1 MIKNFVAVRHREP
14 IWQWPWT
21 RMKKEAVGGRSAMPH
36 PGAEKRKLFS
46 QVQEQLSK
54 PRITSNGFIYPNNI
68 GDRAQVGRDK
78 YCFIPSIKIPPQ
90 RNKRKQQVVVVG
102 PLQFGR
108 LWAPSVACLKFSFHR
123 PATPSFFYLL
133 FYDLFST
140 VSDLFST
147 NKNLI

>member
-1 MIKNFVAVRHREP
+1 MAVNTHEEGVGWWEECDAAPGRREAKVVLSSP
-14 IWQWPWT
+14 RATFQTADYFQWFYIPQQHWGSRSGWT
-21 RMKKEAVGGRSAMPH
+21 RQI
-36 PGAEKRKLFS
+36 LFYS
-46 QVQEQLSK
+46 EYK
-54 PRITSNGFIYPNNI
+54 N
-68 GDRAQVGRDK
+68 
-78 YCFIPSIKIPPQ
+78 PPQ